1 MLNTFLS
8 SVNQLESV
16 SLQDLESVSLLNRI
30 DSKYTLPVSTLNG
43 VVACLRDNYYV
54 LEIDGNRVFT
64 YENNYFD
71 TPDLQFYRDH
81 HNGYLS
87 RMKVRCRRYVES
99 NLSFFEIKKKEK
111 INRTN
116 KHRVTIE
123 KMTEQLNEYQI
134 KAVRDRS
141 RKELIKLE
149 LILKNN
155 FNRITFVNRQF
166 TERVTLDFNLIFQD
180 NDGKV
185 GLEEIVIFEV
195 KQSKSDSN
203 SAITTY
209 FKQKNFK
216 QQSFSK
222 YIYGVINLKP
232 SVKQNNFKPLI
243 KTVSNLKMGVI

>member
-16 SLQDLESVSLLNRI
+16 SLQDLDSVSLLNRI
-30 DSKYTLPVSTLNG
+30 DSKYTLPVTTLNE
-43 VVACLRDNYYV
+43 VVVCLKENYYV
-54 LEIDGNRVFT
+54 LEIDGQRVFT

-71 TPDLQFYRDH
+71 TPDLQFYKDH
-81 HNGYLS
+81 HNGYLN
-87 RMKVRCRRYVES
+87 RMKVRCRKYVES
-99 NLSFFEIKKKEK
+99 DLSFFEIKKKEK

-116 KHRVTIE
+116 KHRVIIQDLPQE
-123 KMTEQLNEYQI
+123 LNEEQSD
-134 KAVRDRS
+134 AVQKMS
-141 RKELIKLE
+141 RKELGKLE
-149 LILKNN
+149 FVLKNN

-166 TERVTLDFNLIFQD
+166 TERVTVDFNLIFQ
-180 NDGKV
+180 NDERKAELG
-185 GLEEIVIFEV
+185 EIAVFEV
-195 KQSKSDSN
+195 KQSKSGNGSP
-203 SAITTY
+203 ITS
-209 FKQKNFK
+209 FFREKNFK

>member
-1 MLNTFLS
+1 MLNTFIS

-16 SLQDLESVSLLNRI
+16 SLQDLDSVSLLNRI
-30 DSKYTLPVSTLNG
+30 DSKYTLPVSTLNE
-43 VVACLRDNYYV
+43 VVACLKDNYYV
-54 LEIDGNRVFT
+54 LEIDGKRVFT

-99 NLSFFEIKKKEK
+99 DLSFFEIKKKEK

-123 KMTEQLNEYQI
+123 EMPDQLDEYQV

-141 RKELIKLE
+141 RKELRELE

-166 TERVTLDFNLIFQD
+166 TERVTLDFNLMFQ
-180 NDGKV
+180 NDDRKI

-195 KQSKSDSN
+195 KQSKSDSS
-203 SAITTY
+203 SAITTF

-222 YIYGVINLKP
+222 YVYGVINLKP